1 MPTPWPELPYD
12 DWASTRQ
19 TLHLW
24 SQVVGKIAL
33 ALAPLE
39 PQWGNAALDVTPR
52 GIATRPLPCDLHAD
66 EAGDGDDHG
75 APSARLVVEL
85 DLRDH
90 QLMVTS
96 SGRGQAA
103 FDLVD
108 GLSVADFYA
117 SALDAVAAVG
127 PRLTLNPRAQEMPDP
142 PMLDRH
148 TEPGSYDRDAV
159 TRFHDV
165 LVLVTNAFTEWRAS
179 FRGRTTPVNFWW
191 GTFDLAV
198 ARFSGRPATPPDGA
212 DLIFRRAMDAEEV
225 AVGFWPGDARY
236 PTAAFYGYGYPKPPG
251 IESATIAPAGGAWNE
266 ALGELVLD
274 YDVVRT
280 AADPVATL
288 LEFLDSTY
296 EVAGRG
302 LGWDLEALRYE

>member
-12 DWASTRQ
+12 DWSPTRE
-19 TLHLW
+19 TVHLW

-39 PQWGNAALDVTPR
+39 PQWGNAALEVTPR
-52 GIATRPLPCDLHAD
+52 GIATRPLPCAPGT
-66 EAGDGDDHG
+66 ADDHE
-75 APSARLVVEL
+75 PTARLVVEL

-90 QLMVTS
+90 ELTVTS
-96 SGRGQAA
+96 SGRGQAS

-108 GLSVADFYA
+108 GLSVADFYV

-142 PMLDRH
+142 PLLDRLAA
-148 TEPGSYDRDAV
+148 PGSYDRDAV
-159 TRFHDV
+159 TRFHDA
-165 LVLVTNAFTEWRAS
+165 LVFVTNTFTAWRAP

-198 ARFSGRPATPPDGA
+198 ARFSGRAASPPDGA

-236 PTAAFYGYGYPKPPG
+236 PRAAFYGYGYPKPDG
-251 IESATIAPAGGAWNE
+251 IESAPVAPEGAAWN
-266 ALGELVLD
+266 ATLGELVLD
-274 YDVVRT
+274 YDTVR
-280 AADPVATL
+280 AADDPAAAL
-288 LEFLDSTY
+288 LAFLDSTY
-296 EVAGRG
+296 EVAASG
-302 LGWDLEALRYE
+302 LGWDTEALRYE